1 MSVLADCALLC
12 VDPGKI
18 NEIWPHVEPLLKTAM
33 LRAGEMTMADMLAR
47 LQDRR
52 LLLWLVWDGTEIVSA
67 LVTELAETISGK
79 VCVIVA
85 MGGKGRER
93 WLHLTSQLEEF
104 ARAEGC
110 RAMRLYGRR
119 GWKRVM
125 RDYRE
130 TRVILEKDLIHGR

>member
-1 MSVLADCALLC
+1 MADCALLC
-12 VDPGKI
+12 VDPEKV
-18 NEIWPHVEPLLKTAM
+18 NEVWPHVEPLLATAM
-33 LRAGEMTMADMLAR
+33 LRSGEMTMADMLSR

-67 LVTELAETISGK
+67 LVTELAQTISGK

-85 MGGKGRER
+85 MGGKGRDR

-130 TRVILEKDLIHGR
+130 TRIILEKDLIHGR